1 MLSLAVAAIFAAL
14 DRAKYFQT
22 LDVLSAWSL
31 IFFLFFFS
39 FPPAGAGLPTAEAG

>member
-14 DRAKYFQT
+14 DRAEYFQT

-31 IFFLFFFS
+31 IFFFFF
-39 FPPAGAGLPTAEAG
+39 PAGVGLPTAEAG

>member
-14 DRAKYFQT
+14 DRAQYFQT

-31 IFFLFFFS
+31 ISLFFFLFS
-39 FPPAGAGLPTAEAG
+39 AGAGLPTAEAG